1 MPVRAVSNTRRSVWQ
16 SRVARLPTRGGKA
29 RNILGYTENT
39 WTVIAI
45 HKENHRQRLAKDF
58 PAKPKSS
65 VDIDNTPGNR
75 QERTRTTLQ
84 GEKFRAESSA
94 AENCMTANDGSSHVD
109 IELVE
114 FCVAQNSS
122 SQANM

>member
-1 MPVRAVSNTRRSVWQ
+1 M
-16 SRVARLPTRGGKA
+16 
-29 RNILGYTENT
+29 
-39 WTVIAI
+39 
-45 HKENHRQRLAKDF
+45 AKDF
-58 PAKPKSS
+58 PATPKSS

-122 SQANM
+122 GQAKHVMEVVLS